1 MKSGRSLWITIG
13 LALLAVGVQAAPTT
27 AGQVGKRVL
36 EPFDFKGVTLD
47 EGDLKRQF
55 DETRHYYL
63 QIPNDDLLKGFRA
76 RAGLPAP
83 GVDLGGWYSSD
94 TFHIFGQILSGLSR
108 MYAATGDPAC
118 KEKVDLLI
126 REWGKC
132 IEADGFFYFSRTPN
146 APHYIYDKMV
156 GGLVDALLYC
166 HNTEAA
172 ADLSRI
178 TDWAVQHLD
187 RTRPYGA
194 DSNEWYTLSENLYR
208 AYLATKETKYRDFAQ
223 VWEYTAYWNRYAR
236 KQDIFTGGP
245 SAYHA
250 YSHVNTLSG
259 AGAAYLVT
267 GEPHYL
273 DTLRNAYDFLQ
284 TKECFATGGFGPNE
298 QIAPAAPRRQMLATS
313 HATFETQC
321 GSWAAF
327 KMTKYLLSLTGDA
340 RYGDWTERL
349 VLNGI
354 GASIPMSGDGRVLY
368 YSDYNPSEGAKINC
382 VQGWSCCAGTRP
394 EAIADYYDLIYLHS
408 ADSLYVNLYTPSTVR
423 WTPAGG
429 SPLTLRQTTRFPAED
444 TVEFTVQTAK
454 PNLFGLS
461 LRAPGWLAGHAV
473 AELNGKPT
481 TAVADTR
488 HWFTIRRIWKDGD
501 RLTLHLPMKLHA
513 ERLDADQPYPAAILY
528 GPVALAARISKGNP
542 ARKIDLTHLEQNL
555 TPSASEP
562 LTYHLRTD
570 PDVLLR
576 PFASY
581 REGEPYFLYLDPAA
595 ENRASYRAV
604 LFSPNWNDSGQFR
617 FGNTVGATAEYAFEG
632 VGVRW
637 LGFRY
642 DDAGKAEV
650 RIDGRVVAI
659 VDQYGPG
666 RDLPFH
672 WEYRGLMPGKHTIKL
687 TLLPD
692 KNPASRDRFL
702 NVAGFEA
709 LPAE

>member
-1 MKSGRSLWITIG
+1 MNRAWSLLSLLG
-13 LALLAVGVQAAPTT
+13 LTLWTVQAQAQAAPP
-27 AGQVGKRVL
+27 AAGKRVL
-36 EPFDFKGVTLD
+36 EPFDYRGVTLE

-55 DETRHYYL
+55 DETRSYYL
-63 QIPNDDLLKGFRA
+63 RIPNDDLLKGFRA

-94 TFHIFGQILSGLSR
+94 TFHIFGQILSGLAR

-118 KEKVDLLI
+118 KEKVDYLVQ
-126 REWGKC
+126 EWGKC
-132 IEADGFFYFSRTPN
+132 IAPDGFVYFSATPN

-166 HNTEAA
+166 HNTEASGY
-172 ADLSRI
+172 LSRI
-178 TDWAVQHLD
+178 TDWAVAHLD

-208 AYLATKETKYRDFAQ
+208 AYLATRDPKYHDFAQ
-223 VWEYTAYWNRYAR
+223 VWEYTEYWNRYAQKR
-236 KQDIFTGGP
+236 DIFTGGVG
-245 SAYHA
+245 AYHA
-250 YSHVNTLSG
+250 YSHVNTLGG

-273 DTLRNAYDFLQ
+273 DTLRNAFDYLQ
-284 TKECFATGGFGPNE
+284 TRACFATGGFGPNE
-298 QIAPAAPRRQMLATS
+298 QLTPAAPRRRMLETS

-354 GASIPMSGDGRVLY
+354 GASMPMSGDGRVLY
-368 YSDYNPSEGAKINC
+368 YSDYNPAEGAKINC

-394 EAIADYYDLIYLHS
+394 EAIADYYDQIYLHS
-408 ADSLYVNLYTPSTVR
+408 SDGLFVSLYTPSTAR
-423 WTPAGG
+423 WTPKG
-429 SPLTLRQTTRFPAED
+429 STEVTLRQTTRFPAKD
-444 TVEFTVQTAK
+444 TVEFTVQTSRPAF
-454 PNLFGLS
+454 FGLNMRS
-461 LRAPGWLAGHAV
+461 PGWLAGRAT
-473 AELNGKPT
+473 AELNGK
-481 TAVADTR
+481 AISLVADNR
-488 HWFTIRRIWKDGD
+488 HWYAIRRVWKEGD
-501 RLTLHLPMKLHA
+501 RLTLHLPMKLHP
-513 ERLDADQPYPAAILY
+513 ERLDTDQPYPAAILY
-528 GPVALAARISKGNP
+528 GPVALAARMPKGNP
-542 ARKIDLTHLEQNL
+542 ARKIDLAHLEQSF
-555 TPSASEP
+555 TPSEAEP
-562 LTYHLRTD
+562 LNYHLRTD
-570 PDVLLR
+570 PNVLLR
-576 PFASY
+576 PFAAY
-581 REGEPYFLYLDPAA
+581 REGEPYYLYLDPAT

-604 LFSPNWNDSGQFR
+604 TFSPGWNDSGQFR
-617 FGNTVGATAEYAFEG
+617 FGNTVGLTAEYMFEG

-650 RIDGRVVAI
+650 QIDGKVVAI

-666 RDLPFH
+666 RDLPFQ
-672 WEYRGLMPGKHTIKL
+672 WEKRDLAPGKHTIHL

-692 KNPASRDRFL
+692 KNPASRDRYL
-702 NVAGFEA
+702 NVAGFEV
-709 LPAE
+709 LPGG